1 MPRGRRTDTAQV
13 FYYKMKGDYF
23 RYLAEFEKDDGRT
36 KASEESLAAYKSAT
50 GRSRGPCVAE
60 VVVDNV

>member
-1 MPRGRRTDTAQV
+1 M